1 MDMALSSISRRTRVN
16 ISLVFHCFR
25 VFTFSGTHLT
35 PIRNI
40 RVVCFPVGAAAR
52 GRLWG
57 GRAPGGGVGGGL
69 VLVVGVRWV

>member
-40 RVVCFPVGAAAR
+40 RVVCFPVSLPNTPSTR
-52 GRLWG
+52 CVLS
-57 GRAPGGGVGGGL
+57 APPPHI
-69 VLVVGVRWV
+69 